1 MFEGNVFTH
10 FVLYSSYVFRFLILV
25 NFPHW
30 NFLCSRLVIDN
41 VCVGGPLKRSAL
53 VPLVL

>member
-1 MFEGNVFTH
+1 MFTH

-30 NFLCSRLVIDN
+30 NFLCSRLVIDS
-41 VCVGGPLKRSAL
+41 VCVGGPLKRSTL